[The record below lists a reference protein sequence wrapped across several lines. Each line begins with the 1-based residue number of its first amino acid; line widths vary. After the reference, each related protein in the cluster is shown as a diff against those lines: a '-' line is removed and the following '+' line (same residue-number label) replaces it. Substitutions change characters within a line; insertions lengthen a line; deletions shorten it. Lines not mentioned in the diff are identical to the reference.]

1 MLVQSRITC
10 CSPSSL
16 INPPTRPRKRAE
28 CSVHIYVPCPRCVAT
43 GIVLFRPLSLE
54 HGLGFAV
61 AHLLFPICPHRS
73 AIVMPDHGRG
83 TEPELPAPVPRS
95 PTNIHVV
102 AGLPELR
109 IKSIDDLQPTPA
121 ESHVTAGNVLRF
133 AIGKQHVGRTSR
145 RVGDAIRSISVIWD
159 GYIRPP
165 TPAYSSLRN
174 A

>member
-61 AHLLFPICPHRS
+61 AHLLFPICPNRP

-95 PTNIHVV
+95 PTNIYVV
-102 AGLPELR
+102 PSLPELR
-109 IKSIDDLQPTPA
+109 IKSINDLQPAPA
-121 ESHVTAGNVLRF
+121 ESHVTAGNVLC
-133 AIGKQHVGRTSR
+133 
-145 RVGDAIRSISVIWD
+145 
-159 GYIRPP
+159 
-165 TPAYSSLRN
+165 
-174 A
+174 